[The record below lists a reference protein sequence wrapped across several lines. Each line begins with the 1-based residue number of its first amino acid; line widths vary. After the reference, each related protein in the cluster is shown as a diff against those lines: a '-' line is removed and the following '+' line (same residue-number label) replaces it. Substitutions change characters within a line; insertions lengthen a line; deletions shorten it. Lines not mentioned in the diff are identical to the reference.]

1 MQAKSATP
9 PLAVPQRP
17 KESSFALPPPITC
30 KTHGTVLDGD
40 AACDLFPLLR
50 TVSGVVIMPC
60 SWWQC
65 EGLHFDDELGA
76 EMVGDR
82 PVHDS
87 PGVHVQDSSAIHPPF
102 GSAVLGDVGEPQ
114 PVGPVGVEPSL
125 HAVLPDRGAGLVIP
139 PAAPMHP
146 LQAGDS
152 HQPRHPLM
160 RHSQLPAESQLGAAA
175 AHTVSAPRAGMD
187 IAEGMD
193 QVRILKVSERRA
205 AMPPFVEAGGG
216 DL

>member
-114 PVGPVGVEPSL
+114 PVGPVGVEPV
-125 HAVLPDRGAGLVIP
+125 AARGP
-139 PAAPMHP
+139 PRPRC
-146 LQAGDS
+146 QAGDTAS
-152 HQPRHPLM
+152 GADAPLAGRRFASAAPPAYAPQPAVGR
-160 RHSQLPAESQLGAAA
+160 GAARRGSIECAGVIAGSWFSNKYRRGEDLIA
-175 AHTVSAPRAGMD
+175 AGLLMY
-187 IAEGMD
+187 
-193 QVRILKVSERRA
+193 
-205 AMPPFVEAGGG
+205 
-216 DL
+216 

>member
-1 MQAKSATP
+1 M
-9 PLAVPQRP
+9 
-17 KESSFALPPPITC
+17 
-30 KTHGTVLDGD
+30 
-40 AACDLFPLLR
+40 
-50 TVSGVVIMPC
+50 
-60 SWWQC
+60 
-65 EGLHFDDELGA
+65 
-76 EMVGDR
+76 
-82 PVHDS
+82 
-87 PGVHVQDSSAIHPPF
+87 
-102 GSAVLGDVGEPQ
+102 
-114 PVGPVGVEPSL
+114 EPSL

-139 PAAPMHP
+139 PAAAMHP

-152 HQPRHPLM
+152 H
-160 RHSQLPAESQLGAAA
+160 LGAAA